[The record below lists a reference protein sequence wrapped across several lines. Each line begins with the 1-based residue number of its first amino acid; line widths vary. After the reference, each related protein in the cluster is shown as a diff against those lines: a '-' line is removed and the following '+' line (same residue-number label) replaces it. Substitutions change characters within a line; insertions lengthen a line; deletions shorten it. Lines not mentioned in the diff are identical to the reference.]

1 MPRFVRPSVCPSVG
15 PTWVARRAAPPEL
28 CGLRVRLRTDPAIG
42 GGISSRRSI
51 TCFTVSYARLCQRR
65 TVPHCGRASYLL
77 PIIVVYAGA
86 TNFEIARKFSRFNFN
101 FKLEGTPKEN
111 GYQFEIH
118 KFWSSKWRHCRAK
131 IYSFTFVRHFPWGW
145 NAFVLVETH
154 VFLNFIILWR
164 RHSPSPADITR
175 EGNFYL
181 QKSQ

>member
-28 CGLRVRLRTDPAIG
+28 CGLRVRLRTIG
-42 GGISSRRSI
+42 GGHI
-51 TCFTVSYARLCQRR
+51 VSPLDNLFYSVICAF
-65 TVPHCGRASYLL
+65 VSASHGPSLRPSFL
-77 PIIVVYAGA
+77 PVAYHRGVIICGA
-86 TNFEIARKFSRFNFN
+86 TNFEIARKFRRFNFN

-164 RHSPSPADITR
+164 RHSPPPADITR